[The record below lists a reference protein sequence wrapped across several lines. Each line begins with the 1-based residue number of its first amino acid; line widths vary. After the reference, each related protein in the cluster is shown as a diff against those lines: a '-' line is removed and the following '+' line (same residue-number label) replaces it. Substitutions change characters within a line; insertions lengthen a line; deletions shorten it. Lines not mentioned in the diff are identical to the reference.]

1 MSNIPI
7 DDAGSS
13 ELPASR
19 YKEDNSIQRF
29 VEMATST
36 PESRERYETVLEEIR
51 HRQVTLNQVR
61 KAKDLTQATIGEL
74 LEMDQSEVSR
84 LERRSDMLL
93 STLQNFIAAAGGEL
107 ELIATFPDVE
117 PVKLLLPTQVDDT
130 PQPELA
136 GE

>member
-1 MSNIPI
+1 
-7 DDAGSS
+7 
-13 ELPASR
+13 
-19 YKEDNSIQRF
+19 
-29 VEMATST
+29 
-36 PESRERYETVLEEIR
+36 
-51 HRQVTLNQVR
+51 
-61 KAKDLTQATIGEL
+61 
-74 LEMDQSEVSR
+74 
-84 LERRSDMLL
+84 MLL